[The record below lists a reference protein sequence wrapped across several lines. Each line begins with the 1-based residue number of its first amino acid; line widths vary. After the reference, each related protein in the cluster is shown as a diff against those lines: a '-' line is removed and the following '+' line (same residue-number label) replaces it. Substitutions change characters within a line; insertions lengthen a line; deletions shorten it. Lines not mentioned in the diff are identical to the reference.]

1 MAATKE
7 AIEEILEKPNPN
19 RRERSCPRAVKR
31 ARHNQYLVKK
41 PDQKNIAHE
50 HGKHCA
56 CVQHGREA
64 IERNHLKVVP
74 ARVFARLNEFVQRG
88 STVYL
93 HGFLIGQYVF
103 HEHAPMS
110 PDLAVRD
117 RA

>member
-1 MAATKE
+1 MAPGGRGKGIRRWTAPSSLR
-7 AIEEILEKPNPN
+7 AEEFVGRQCQE
-19 RRERSCPRAVKR
+19 
-31 ARHNQYLVKK
+31 
-41 PDQKNIAHE
+41 DIAHE
-50 HGKHCA
+50 HGKHRA

-103 HEHAPMS
+103 HEHASMP
-110 PDLAVRD
+110 PDLSVRD